1 MLKLEYI
8 TEKGAV
14 LPLTNNSKFK
24 LSNVDGITLAEVDI
38 SSNTVSG
45 MDGDFVTAKT
55 TQPRSIVLDI
65 SIETADVESV
75 KRYIMQYI
83 KPKQTATLRMT
94 QNDRVTQIKGIVES
108 IEMPRFSNAV
118 TMQVSLYC
126 SQPYWEDVD
135 SNVTEITEVLDKHY
149 FTNDAGDMLA
159 FDFFT
164 NNGYIVLGEYDAN
177 RTKTIDNDGDV
188 SVGMEIHI
196 IALGGVT
203 NPVLYKSNGEYIG
216 ADVTMN
222 TNDEIIIDTVKGQKS
237 ITLNGE
243 NIMSKLR
250 RGSTWLQLDT
260 GDEDYTIDSEDG
272 TESNM
277 YFNIVYRRRYV

>member
-38 SSNTVSG
+38 SSTTVSG

-65 SIETADVESV
+65 SIETADVETV

-135 SNVTEITEVLDKHY
+135 STVTEITEVLDMHY
-149 FTNDAGDMLA
+149 FTDEPDDMLY
-159 FDFFT
+159 FIDD
-164 NNGYIVLGEYDAN
+164 GIVMGEYDAN
-177 RTKTIDNDGDV
+177 RTKTIVNDGDV
-188 SVGMEIHI
+188 SVGMDIHI

-216 ADVTMN
+216 ADVTME
-222 TNDEIIIDTVKGQKS
+222 TNDEIIIKTGKGEKS
-237 ITLNGE
+237 ITMNGE

>member
-38 SSNTVSG
+38 SSTTVSG

-126 SQPYWEDVD
+126 SQPYWEDVN
-135 SNVTEITEVLDKHY
+135 STVTEITEVIDMHY
-149 FTNDAGDMLA
+149 FTDEPEDMLY
-159 FDFFT
+159 FIDD
-164 NNGYIVLGEYDAN
+164 GIVMGEYDAN
-177 RTKTIDNDGDV
+177 RTKTIINDGDV

-203 NPVLYKSNGEYIG
+203 NPVLYKSSGEYIG

-243 NIMSKLR
+243 NIMAKLK

-277 YFNIVYRRRYV
+277 YFTIIYKQRYV

>member
-38 SSNTVSG
+38 SSTTVSG

-94 QNDRVTQIKGIVES
+94 QNERVTQIKGIVES

-135 SNVTEITEVLDKHY
+135 STVTEITEVLDMHY
-149 FTNDAGDMLA
+149 FTDEPDDMLY
-159 FDFFT
+159 FIDD
-164 NNGYIVLGEYDAN
+164 GIVMGEYDAN
-177 RTKTIDNDGDV
+177 RTKTIVNDGDV
-188 SVGMEIHI
+188 SVGMDIHI

-216 ADVTMN
+216 ADVTME
-222 TNDEIIIDTVKGQKS
+222 TNDEIIIKTGKGEKS
-237 ITLNGE
+237 ITMNGE

>member
-38 SSNTVSG
+38 SSTTVSG

-65 SIETADVESV
+65 SIETADVETV

-94 QNDRVTQIKGIVES
+94 QNDRVTQINGIVES

-126 SQPYWEDVD
+126 SKPYWEDVD
-135 SNVTEITEVLDKHY
+135 STVTEITEVLDMHY
-149 FTNDAGDMLA
+149 FTDEPDDMLY
-159 FDFFT
+159 FIDD
-164 NNGYIVLGEYDAN
+164 GIVMGEYDAN
-177 RTKTIDNDGDV
+177 RTKTIVNDGDV
-188 SVGMEIHI
+188 SVGMDIHI

-216 ADVTMN
+216 ADVTME
-222 TNDEIIIDTVKGQKS
+222 TNDEIIIKTGKGEKS
-237 ITLNGE
+237 ITMNGE

>member
-38 SSNTVSG
+38 SSTTVSG

-65 SIETADVESV
+65 SIETADVETV

-135 SNVTEITEVLDKHY
+135 SNVTEITEVLDMHY
-149 FTNDAGDMLA
+149 FTDEPDDMLY
-159 FDFFT
+159 FIDD
-164 NNGYIVLGEYDAN
+164 GIVMGEYDAN
-177 RTKTIDNDGDV
+177 RTKTIVNDGDV
-188 SVGMEIHI
+188 SVGMDIHI

-216 ADVTMN
+216 ADVTME
-222 TNDEIIIDTVKGQKS
+222 TNDEIIIKTGKGEKS
-237 ITLNGE
+237 ITMNGE

-250 RGSTWLQLDT
+250 RGSTWIQLDI

>member
-38 SSNTVSG
+38 SSTTVSG

-65 SIETADVESV
+65 SIETADVETV

-135 SNVTEITEVLDKHY
+135 STVTEITEVLDMHY
-149 FTNDAGDMLA
+149 FTDEPDDMLY
-159 FDFFT
+159 FIDD
-164 NNGYIVLGEYDAN
+164 GIVMGEYDAN
-177 RTKTIDNDGDV
+177 RTKTIVNDGDV
-188 SVGMEIHI
+188 SVGMDIHI

-216 ADVTMN
+216 ADVTME
-222 TNDEIIIDTVKGQKS
+222 TNDEIIIKTGKGEKS
-237 ITLNGE
+237 ITMNGE

-260 GDEDYTIDSEDG
+260 GYEDYTIDSEDG

>member
-38 SSNTVSG
+38 SSTTVSG

-83 KPKQTATLRMT
+83 KPKQTATLRLT

-135 SNVTEITEVLDKHY
+135 STVTEITEVLDMHY
-149 FTNDAGDMLA
+149 FTDEPDDMLY
-159 FDFFT
+159 FIDD
-164 NNGYIVLGEYDAN
+164 GIVMGEYDAN
-177 RTKTIDNDGDV
+177 RTKTIVNDGDV
-188 SVGMEIHI
+188 SVGMDIHI

-216 ADVTMN
+216 ADVTME
-222 TNDEIIIDTVKGQKS
+222 TNDEIIIKTGKGEKS
-237 ITLNGE
+237 ITMNGE

>member
-38 SSNTVSG
+38 SSTTVSG

-65 SIETADVESV
+65 SIETADVETV

-135 SNVTEITEVLDKHY
+135 SNVTEITEVLDMHY
-149 FTNDAGDMLA
+149 FTDEPDDMLY
-159 FDFFT
+159 FIDD
-164 NNGYIVLGEYDAN
+164 GIVMGEYDAN
-177 RTKTIDNDGDV
+177 RTKTIVNDGDV
-188 SVGMEIHI
+188 SVGMDIHI

-216 ADVTMN
+216 ADVTME
-222 TNDEIIIDTVKGQKS
+222 TNDEIIIKTGKGEKS
-237 ITLNGE
+237 ITMNGE

-250 RGSTWLQLDT
+250 RGSTWIQLDT

>member
-38 SSNTVSG
+38 SSTTVSG

-65 SIETADVESV
+65 SIETADVETV

-94 QNDRVTQIKGIVES
+94 QNDRVTQINGIVES

-135 SNVTEITEVLDKHY
+135 STVTEITEVLDMHY
-149 FTNDAGDMLA
+149 FTDEPDDMLY
-159 FDFFT
+159 FIDD
-164 NNGYIVLGEYDAN
+164 GIVMGEYDAN
-177 RTKTIDNDGDV
+177 RTKTIVNDGDV
-188 SVGMEIHI
+188 SVGMDIHI

-216 ADVTMN
+216 ADVTME
-222 TNDEIIIDTVKGQKS
+222 TNDEIIIKTGKGEKS
-237 ITLNGE
+237 ITMNGE

>member
-38 SSNTVSG
+38 SSTTVSG

-65 SIETADVESV
+65 SIETADVETV

-94 QNDRVTQIKGIVES
+94 QNYRVTQIKGIVES

-135 SNVTEITEVLDKHY
+135 STVTEITEVLDMHY
-149 FTNDAGDMLA
+149 FTDDPDDMLY
-159 FDFFT
+159 FIDD
-164 NNGYIVLGEYDAN
+164 GIVMGEYDAN
-177 RTKTIDNDGDV
+177 RTKTIVNDGDV
-188 SVGMEIHI
+188 SVGMDIHI

-216 ADVTMN
+216 ADVTME
-222 TNDEIIIDTVKGQKS
+222 TNDEIIIKTGKGEKS
-237 ITLNGE
+237 ITMNGE

-250 RGSTWLQLDT
+250 RGSTWIQLDT

>member
-38 SSNTVSG
+38 SSTTVSG

-83 KPKQTATLRMT
+83 KPKQTATLRLT

-135 SNVTEITEVLDKHY
+135 STVTEITEVLDMHY
-149 FTNDAGDMLA
+149 FTDDPDDMLY
-159 FDFFT
+159 FIDD
-164 NNGYIVLGEYDAN
+164 GIVMGEYDAN

-188 SVGMEIHI
+188 SVGMDIHI

-216 ADVTMN
+216 ADVTME
-222 TNDEIIIDTVKGQKS
+222 TNDEIIIKTGKGEKS
-237 ITLNGE
+237 ITMNGE

>member
-38 SSNTVSG
+38 SSTTVSG

-55 TQPRSIVLDI
+55 TQPRSIVLDL
-65 SIETADVESV
+65 SIDTAYVESV

-135 SNVTEITEVLDKHY
+135 STVTEITEVLDTHY
-149 FTNDAGDMLA
+149 FTDEPDDMLY
-159 FDFFT
+159 FIDD
-164 NNGYIVLGEYDAN
+164 GIVMGEYDAN
-177 RTKTIDNDGDV
+177 RTKTIINDGDV
-188 SVGMEIHI
+188 SVGMDIHI

-216 ADVTMN
+216 ADVTME
-222 TNDEIIIDTVKGQKS
+222 TNDEIIIKTGKGEKS
-237 ITLNGE
+237 ITMNGE

>member
-38 SSNTVSG
+38 SSTTVSG

-65 SIETADVESV
+65 SIETADVETV
-75 KRYIMQYI
+75 KQYIMQYI

-135 SNVTEITEVLDKHY
+135 STVTEITEVLDMHY
-149 FTNDAGDMLA
+149 FTDDPDDMLY
-159 FDFFT
+159 FIDD
-164 NNGYIVLGEYDAN
+164 GIVMGEYDAN
-177 RTKTIDNDGDV
+177 RTKTIVNDGDV
-188 SVGMEIHI
+188 SVGMDIHI

-203 NPVLYKSNGEYIG
+203 NPVISKSNGEYIG
-216 ADVTMN
+216 ADVTME
-222 TNDEIIIDTVKGQKS
+222 TNDEIIIKTGKGEKS
-237 ITLNGE
+237 ITMNGE
-243 NIMSKLR
+243 NIMSKLK

-260 GDEDYTIDSEDG
+260 GYEDYTIDSEDG

>member
-38 SSNTVSG
+38 SSTTVSG
-45 MDGDFVTAKT
+45 MDGDFVTEKT

-65 SIETADVESV
+65 SIETADVETV

-126 SQPYWEDVD
+126 SQPYWEDVE
-135 SNVTEITEVLDKHY
+135 NTITEIAEVIDKHY
-149 FTNDAGDMLA
+149 FTDDPGDMLA
-159 FDFFT
+159 FDLFT
-164 NNGYIVLGEYDAN
+164 NNGYIVFGEYDAK
-177 RTKTIDNDGDV
+177 RTKTIINDGDV
-188 SVGMEIHI
+188 SVGMYIHI

-216 ADVTMN
+216 ADVTME
-222 TNDEIIIDTVKGQKS
+222 TNDEIIINTSKGEKS
-237 ITLNGE
+237 ITMNGE
-243 NIMSKLR
+243 NILSKLK
-250 RGSTWLQLDT
+250 RGSTWIQLDT
-260 GDEDYTIDSEDG
+260 GDDDYTIDSEDG

-277 YFNIVYRRRYV
+277 YFNIIYKRRYV

>member
-38 SSNTVSG
+38 SSTTVSG

-135 SNVTEITEVLDKHY
+135 STVTEITEVLDMHY
-149 FTNDAGDMLA
+149 FTDEPDDMLY
-159 FDFFT
+159 FIDD
-164 NNGYIVLGEYDAN
+164 GIVMGEYDAN
-177 RTKTIDNDGDV
+177 RTKTIVNDGDV
-188 SVGMEIHI
+188 SVGMDIHI

-216 ADVTMN
+216 ADVTME
-222 TNDEIIIDTVKGQKS
+222 TNDEIIIKTGKGEKS
-237 ITLNGE
+237 ITMNGE

>member
-38 SSNTVSG
+38 SSTTVSG

-65 SIETADVESV
+65 SIETADVETV

-135 SNVTEITEVLDKHY
+135 STVTEITEVLDMHY
-149 FTNDAGDMLA
+149 FTDEPDDMLY
-159 FDFFT
+159 FIDD
-164 NNGYIVLGEYDAN
+164 GIVMGEYDAN
-177 RTKTIDNDGDV
+177 PTKTIVNDGDV
-188 SVGMEIHI
+188 SVGMDIHI

-216 ADVTMN
+216 ADVTME
-222 TNDEIIIDTVKGQKS
+222 TNDEIIIKTGKGEKS
-237 ITLNGE
+237 ITMNGE